1 MKNYC
6 FANGK
11 IVKMEKAQVP
21 VNDLAVLR
29 GVGVFDFFR
38 TYNGIPF
45 HLKDHYD
52 RFCRSVKTL
61 GFKIPISFQELEELV
76 FVLLKKNKLKEA
88 SFRLV
93 LTAGASVDG
102 MTADQPSFF
111 VLVEDLYELSKQIY
125 IRGGKL
131 ITYEYSRFLPET
143 KNTNY
148 LTAISLM
155 KRRLQSKA
163 VEILYI
169 INGQVFECSTSN
181 IFLVK
186 KGKLIT
192 PAEGILNGITR
203 QVVIKV
209 LAKNLGLEVDL
220 KPIKTK
226 ELSQADEIFITATN
240 KKIVPIVKIDE
251 QIIANGRPG
260 SLTQAL
266 MAEFDNYLKP

>member
-11 IVKMEKAQVP
+11 IVKMEEAQVP

-76 FVLLKKNKLKEA
+76 IVLLKKNKLKEA

-111 VLVEDLYELSKQIY
+111 VLVEDLYELPKQIY

-209 LAKNLGLEVDL
+209 LAKNLGLKVDL

-251 QIIANGRPG
+251 QTIANGCPG
-260 SLTQAL
+260 SITQAL
-266 MAEFDNYLKP
+266 MIEFDNYLKL